1 MRIRL
6 ALLITGSLLLAG
18 VCDVGGQE
26 LVESLVPNCQEQQFS
41 PKFSDNRPWFNAWP
55 SGSHEPQTFL
65 LTGWSKRLPYTAKP
79 GVHRILE
86 GSIGMDVPIGVFD
99 RGDNGDVPIGK
110 GCWGVGL
117 WLPLAFPMILD
128 LTENGQPVVNTDY
141 NIGIAGKIA
150 YGVSDH
156 TRLGFLAEFGHES
169 THLAG
174 DFTKNAENIDE
185 KYQLI
190 DVNYEF
196 WKFGI
201 NVESER
207 SWGVVSLRFTTL
219 FASGRGH
226 QGFYSYGYQTQDG
239 SILLP
244 SKFNYE
250 PAVGLQ
256 YMPPVTQGWH
266 PYLSADVHFSP
277 TYNYDKQVE
286 VGEKVRVSQ
295 TYLLGFRKFGMKR
308 RGVPDL
314 VMRLYRGRN
323 PHGQLRNQN
332 TWWAIQLGALIQ
344 Q

>member
-6 ALLITGSLLLAG
+6 VCLVTGLSLLAG
-18 VCDVGGQE
+18 TSDINGQE
-26 LVESLVPNCQEQQFS
+26 LVENLVPNCQEQQFS

-65 LTGWSKRLPYTAKP
+65 LTGWSKRLPYTAEP

-86 GSIGMDVPIGVFD
+86 GSIGMDVPMGVFD
-99 RGDNGDVPIGK
+99 RGDYGDVPIGK
-110 GCWGVGL
+110 GCWGIGL

-128 LTENGQPVVNTDY
+128 LTEHGQPVVNTDY
-141 NIGIAGKIA
+141 TIGIAGKIG
-150 YGVSDH
+150 YGVSDN
-156 TRLGFLAEFGHES
+156 TRLGFLVEFGHES

-174 DFTKNAENIDE
+174 DFTHHAAKVDE
-185 KYQLI
+185 KYKWVDI
-190 DVNYEF
+190 NYEF
-196 WKFGI
+196 WKFGV

-226 QGFYSYGYQTQDG
+226 QGFYSYPTQDG
-239 SILLP
+239 NSLMP
-244 SKFNYE
+244 SDRNYE

-256 YMPPVTQGWH
+256 YMPLVAGGWSW
-266 PYLSADVHFSP
+266 YVSADAHLSS
-277 TYNYDKQVE
+277 TYNYDKRVDI
-286 VGEKVRVSQ
+286 GEKARVSQ
-295 TYLLGFRKFGMKR
+295 TYLFGLRKFGMKR

-344 Q
+344 P